1 MNANLKLISVMG
13 MLNAQTPMEVIRVN
27 ARVVSWV
34 MELYAMV
41 NKMRCLVSKGKVI
54 GCVVVST
61 KITISRD
68 LGT

>member
-13 MLNAQTPMEVIRVN
+13 MLNAQTPMEVTRVN

-54 GCVVVST
+54 SCIIVST
-61 KITISRD
+61 KITVSRD

>member
-13 MLNAQTPMEVIRVN
+13 MLNAQTPTEVIRVN

-41 NKMRCLVSKGKVI
+41 NKMRCLVSKGQVI

-61 KITISRD
+61 KITISRY

>member
-13 MLNAQTPMEVIRVN
+13 MLNAQTPMEVIDVN

-41 NKMRCLVSKGKVI
+41 NKMRCLVSKGQVI
-54 GCVVVST
+54 SCVVVST